1 MDLFNIKMHIVQD
14 LYGGQLAE
22 PIEFLDKI
30 FNEASF
36 KFFLVEVLLIALII
50 AFINSIIAFCVC
62 KKKLNGFIVFII
74 NIITKF
80 STILLIRFLFQI
92 FYINNYLSESCIL
105 NKNSARMFLI
115 AIYGCFIIV
124 ILFVLDMIIEGALYR
139 RLFSKGEKDG
149 WEISKIC
156 NAIANVIIL
165 LFPIIVNYRIQ
176 SIIHPKNRI
185 ASLFGRVYVHDFYF
199 KDGFFLILRKMKLV
213 ILLSL
218 IISIIA
224 MLFRMKKKDICVIA
238 IISLIVNTFVNA
250 CYLMLNTD
258 IEISKILF
266 KMYANVGEVIYLG
279 LVLASVGFITIT
291 IETSCC
297 KKIIE
302 NNKNRLPIIFVLSYI
317 IGFIIFRFNG
327 LL

>member
-1 MDLFNIKMHIVQD
+1 MDLFNIKMHIVHD
-14 LYGGQLAE
+14 LHEGRLAE

-36 KFFLVEVLLIALII
+36 EFFLVEVLLIALII

-92 FYINNYLSESCIL
+92 FYINKYLSESCML
-105 NKNSARMFLI
+105 NDNSTRMFLI

-124 ILFVLDMIIEGALYR
+124 MLFILDMIIEGALYR
-139 RLFSKGEKDG
+139 RLFIKGEKDG

-176 SIIHPKNRI
+176 SIVHPKNRVAFVSNK
-185 ASLFGRVYVHDFYF
+185 ASVQNFYF
-199 KDGFFLILRKMKLV
+199 KDALIDMLTSMVLV
-213 ILLSL
+213 ILFSFFT
-218 IISIIA
+218 SIIA
-224 MLFRMKKKDICVIA
+224 MLFGMKKKDICSIA
-238 IISLIVNTFVNA
+238 IITLIVNTFVEA
-250 CYLMLNTD
+250 CYLMLNAD

-266 KMYANVGEVIYLG
+266 KVYANVGEIIYLG
-279 LVLASVGFITIT
+279 LVLASVGFCTII

-302 NNKNRLPIIFVLSYI
+302 NNKNRLPIIFALSYI
-317 IGFIIFRFNG
+317 LGFIIFR
-327 LL
+327 